1 MGGRGRL
8 IHYETVGLSKTGE
21 QIPVELSASLIH
33 GDDQEVTTVGFFR
46 DLRERKQLQEKLLQ
60 SERLAALGQMAAHI
74 SHEVKNP
81 LMVIGGLARQVLK
94 SSGLDPHKSA
104 EKLRI
109 IAEEIRRLEE
119 FLAEVG
125 SFAKLSEP
133 RRCPIDLNSL
143 IREMCL
149 KLESSLQENRIT
161 LSMQLDPNL
170 PQVQFD
176 PLLLRQVLLNI
187 AKNGIEAMPAG
198 GMLTF
203 TSGRDHDR
211 VLVRIDDSGEGISP
225 DIIDKIFQPFYSTK
239 PKGSGLGL
247 AISQT
252 IVTAHQGEIRVKS
265 QPHRGTDMTVFL
277 QVEPGSFL
285 GEFSAAGKISVPGPS
300 R

>member
-1 MGGRGRL
+1 M
-8 IHYETVGLSKTGE
+8 GLSKTGE
-21 QIPVELSASLIH
+21 HIPVELSASLIR

-46 DLRERKQLQEKLLQ
+46 DLRERQQLQEKLLQ

-81 LMVIGGLARQVLK
+81 LMVIGGMAAQVLK
-94 SSGLDPHKSA
+94 ASQEGPPKSV

-109 IAEEIRRLEE
+109 IVEEIRRLEE

-133 RRCPIDLNSL
+133 RKCPIDLNSL

-149 KLESSLQENRIT
+149 KLEASLQDHHIELT
-161 LSMQLDPNL
+161 MHLDSNL
-170 PQVQFD
+170 PQIQFD

-187 AKNGIEAMPAG
+187 AKNGIEAMPG
-198 GMLTF
+198 GGTLTF
-203 TSGRDHDR
+203 TSKRDNDR
-211 VLVRIDDSGEGISP
+211 VLVRISDSGEGIPP
-225 DIIDKIFQPFYSTK
+225 DIMDKIFQPFYSTK

-252 IVTAHQGEIRVKS
+252 IVKAHLGEISVESELHQGTGV
-265 QPHRGTDMTVFL
+265 TVFL
-277 QVEPGSFL
+277 QVES
-285 GEFSAAGKISVPGPS
+285 
-300 R
+300 

>member
-1 MGGRGRL
+1 M
-8 IHYETVGLSKTGE
+8 GLSKTGE
-21 QIPVELSASLIH
+21 HIPVELSASLIH

-46 DLRERKQLQEKLLQ
+46 DLRERRQLQEKLLQ

-81 LMVIGGLARQVLK
+81 LMVIGGMAGQVLK
-94 SSGLDPHKSA
+94 ASQEDSPKSV

-109 IAEEIRRLEE
+109 IVEEIRRLEE

-149 KLESSLQENRIT
+149 KLEASLQDNRIK
-161 LSMQLDPNL
+161 LAMHLDSNL
-170 PQVQFD
+170 PQIQFD

-198 GMLTF
+198 GTLTF
-203 TSGRDHDR
+203 TSGRDNDR
-211 VLVRIDDSGEGISP
+211 VLVRISDSGEGIPP
-225 DIIDKIFQPFYSTK
+225 DIMDKIFQPFYSTK

-252 IVTAHQGEIRVKS
+252 IVKAHQGEISVES
-265 QPHRGTDMTVFL
+265 ELHQGTGVTVFL
-277 QVEPGSFL
+277 QVES
-285 GEFSAAGKISVPGPS
+285 
-300 R
+300 

>member
-1 MGGRGRL
+1 L
-8 IHYETVGLSKTGE
+8 IHYETIGVSKTGE
-21 QIPVELSASLIH
+21 HIPVELSAILIY
-33 GDDQEVTTVGFFR
+33 DSDLEVTTVGFFR
-46 DLRERKQLQEKLLQ
+46 DLRERRQLQEKLLQ

-81 LMVIGGLARQVLK
+81 LMVIGGMARQVLK
-94 SSGLDPHKSA
+94 AAGDGPRQSA

-109 IAEEIRRLEE
+109 IVEEIHRLEE

-133 RRCPIDLNSL
+133 KKCPMDLNSL

-149 KLESSLQENRIT
+149 KLEPSLQEHRIT

-187 AKNGIEAMPAG
+187 AKNGIEAMAAG
-198 GMLTF
+198 GVLTF
-203 TSGRDHDR
+203 TSGREEGR
-211 VLVRIDDSGEGISP
+211 VLVRISDSGEGIPP
-225 DIIDKIFQPFYSTK
+225 DLLDKIFQPFYSTK

-252 IVTAHQGEIRVKS
+252 IVKAHQGEIRVDS
-265 QPHRGTDMTVFL
+265 QPHQGTGVTVFL
-277 QVEPGSFL
+277 RAES
-285 GEFSAAGKISVPGPS
+285 K
-300 R
+300 

>member
-1 MGGRGRL
+1 
-8 IHYETVGLSKTGE
+8 
-21 QIPVELSASLIH
+21 
-33 GDDQEVTTVGFFR
+33 
-46 DLRERKQLQEKLLQ
+46 
-60 SERLAALGQMAAHI
+60 MAAHI

-81 LMVIGGLARQVLK
+81 LMVIGGIARQVLK
-94 SSGLDPHKSA
+94 ASSDDPGKNA

-109 IAEEIRRLEE
+109 IVEEIRRLEE

-133 RRCPIDLNSL
+133 RKCPMDLNSL

-149 KLESSLQENRIT
+149 KLEPSLQENHIT
-161 LSMQLDPNL
+161 LSMHLDPNL

-187 AKNGIEAMPAG
+187 AKNGIEAMSAG
-198 GMLTF
+198 GALTF
-203 TSGRDHDR
+203 TSARDNDR
-211 VLVRIDDSGEGISP
+211 VLVRISDSGAGIAP

-252 IVTAHQGEIRVKS
+252 IVKAHQGEIRVES
-265 QPHRGTDMTVFL
+265 EPRQGATVTVFL
-277 QVEPGSFL
+277 QAES
-285 GEFSAAGKISVPGPS
+285 K
-300 R
+300 